1 MGNVLDL
8 EYYNRDVLCT
18 RILVDYTTGKV
29 SVTNYTD
36 DIMEQ
41 ALGKRKSSIDS
52 VLEFLGERVFE
63 ESRLDKG
70 EILESMGLSVFDP
83 EDIARVTHGI
93 MFHDSNWLRFD
104 GEDLSWEDIKAIK
117 ASI

>member
-1 MGNVLDL
+1 
-8 EYYNRDVLCT
+8 
-18 RILVDYTTGKV
+18 
-29 SVTNYTD
+29 
-36 DIMEQ
+36 MEQ

-63 ESRLDKG
+63 ESRPDKG

-104 GEDLSWEDIKAIK
+104 GEDYRSSIITFQLTYKRGIKR
-117 ASI
+117 

>member
-1 MGNVLDL
+1 M
-8 EYYNRDVLCT
+8 LCT
-18 RILVDYTTGKV
+18 KIHIDYSLGKV
-29 SVTNYTD
+29 SVKNYTD

-41 ALGKRKSSIDS
+41 ALGKRESSIDS

-63 ESRLDKG
+63 ESRPDKG
-70 EILESMGLSVFDP
+70 EILESMGLRIFDP
-83 EDIARVTHGI
+83 EAIARVTHGI

-104 GEDLSWEDIKAIK
+104 NEDLSWEDIKSIK